1 MRQLKITKSIT
12 NRESAS
18 LDKYLQ
24 EIGREELV
32 SPEEEVELAQR
43 IRKGDQE
50 ALEKLTRANLR
61 FVVSVAKQYQN
72 QGLSLPDLINEG
84 NLGLIKAAEKTKEFS
99 EYEVKAAKGKHLP
112 NIFLEGSV
120 NRMND
125 DINIDLNPVRSAIIG
140 SSVASLM
147 ATGAT
152 PAQINALKNQLNS
165 SLPGFN
171 VKIQDETF
179 YKFSAG
185 ATLPL
190 YTGGKISANSQ
201 AKKSELKISQQE
213 YEKTVN
219 STITSVIESYFR
231 AKLAQEAKNIRY
243 DYLQDIKKHSD
254 NAQKLFK
261 VGMISKTN
269 KLRADVA
276 LAEANREYL
285 KSKRDFELSLV
296 VLSNIIG
303 TNVENSN
310 LITDFKKIEKLKTVE
325 AYSATAYSGNVTLK
339 NMQQKK
345 NMLKQKQK
353 AIRGEFLPTVAAF
366 GKYEIYKDNLTIL
379 EPEWVAG
386 VNARMNIFNGGS
398 DYNEY
403 KAYKAQTEIIDLYI
417 ENIHKTIDT
426 AIKKYHHDV
435 ETALEQYESLKSSLA
450 LTKENLKLYKQ
461 SFKEGLATSIEV
473 IDAELAL
480 EKVRLDQSQALFDYN
495 VAFAKLMDIC
505 GMSQELMEKITE

>member
-1 MRQLKITKSIT
+1 MRKFNT
-12 NRESAS
+12 
-18 LDKYLQ
+18 
-24 EIGREELV
+24 
-32 SPEEEVELAQR
+32 
-43 IRKGDQE
+43 
-50 ALEKLTRANLR
+50 
-61 FVVSVAKQYQN
+61 FVVLM
-72 QGLSLPDLINEG
+72 LSLCLTSENLFADIKSLTLSQALNLAIKNNE
-84 NLGLIKAAEKTKEFS
+84 LIKAAEKTKEFS

-112 NIFLEGSV
+112 NIFLDGSV

-125 DINIDLNPVRSAIIG
+125 DIKIDLSPVRSAIIG

-147 ATGAT
+147 ATGTAT
-152 PAQINALKNQLNS
+152 SAQINALKNQLNS

-201 AKKSELKISQQE
+201 AKKSQLKISQQE

-231 AKLAQEAKNIRY
+231 AKLAQEAKDIRY

-303 TNVENSN
+303 ENIEDTNLTTN
-310 LITDFKKIEKLKTVE
+310 FKKIEKLKTVE
-325 AYSATAYSGNVTLK
+325 AYSATAYSGNITLK

-345 NMLKQKQK
+345 DMLKQKQK
-353 AIRGEFLPTVAAF
+353 AIRGEFLPTIAAF
-366 GKYEIYKDNLTIL
+366 GKYEIYKNNLTIL
-379 EPEWVAG
+379 EPEWIAG
-386 VNARMNIFNGGS
+386 INARMNIFNGGS

-435 ETALEQYESLKSSLA
+435 ETALEQYESLKSSLD

-495 VAFAKLMDIC
+495 VAYAKLIDIC
-505 GMSQELMEKITE
+505 GMSQELMEKITK